1 MKKSII
7 YIKMKKSIIYIKFTL
22 CYANENI
29 STVKNLI

>member
-29 STVKNLI
+29 STVKT